1 MLLLLSAS
9 SPLLLAASSR
19 TTTCCCYSSRHL
31 LLAKHRR
38 RLDRHVMTTMT
49 STSSSTIANNDDRQ
63 TPPKIPL
70 RGVVFDMDGT
80 LTVPNLDFAEMYRRA
95 GLVMGKDD
103 ILSPK
108 HRSDPTVCTV
118 INEMEEE
125 GQRTMRL
132 MPGTTELITWLHAH
146 AIPMAIV
153 TRNSCRTLDYFFAN
167 VWPSQTTVPNP
178 TIAISRDDP
187 YPSKPN
193 PKALHV
199 ICEKWGITNNNPNN
213 YLSIIMVGDSPSN
226 DIAFGKEAGVST
238 ALLDTGRRYT
248 KGGKTGNP
256 DFIVDNLSQLAPL
269 LWRDY
274 EIKSALTDPAL
285 HVKRLPPIPSSEAA
299 IAATKGDVSSLEK
312 MDPTALSSVDEMGQ
326 TPLIWAANAGNLAV
340 VNHLLLNTAGVV
352 DNINTRGYLG
362 NTAISRAARHGH
374 VDVLHALLKHGANME
389 VCNNKQQYPLH
400 FAAFKHKLEAVNVLL
415 NFGASPLVLD
425 RKGRTPA
432 EDTSNEEIRNII
444 RMAQCNYVEAGIQ

>member
-1 MLLLLSAS
+1 MLLSVS
-9 SPLLLAASSR
+9 TPLLLAASRR
-19 TTTCCCYSSRHL
+19 TTLCCYYNYSSSRHL

-38 RLDRHVMTTMT
+38 RLVRHVMTTTMT
-49 STSSSTIANNDDRQ
+49 STSSSSTNENNEQ
-63 TPPKIPL
+63 QSLSKSIL

-95 GLVMGKDD
+95 GLAKGED

-108 HRSDPTVCTV
+108 WRSDPTACAVV
-118 INEMEEE
+118 EEMEEE
-125 GQRTMRL
+125 GRRTLRL
-132 MPGTTELITWLHAH
+132 MPGTTEFIIWLHAH

-153 TRNSCRTLDYFFAN
+153 TRNSSRTLDYFFTN
-167 VWPSQTTVPNP
+167 VWPYKSVPIP

-187 YPSKPN
+187 YPSKPD

-199 ICEKWGITNNNPNN
+199 ICERWGITLEN
-213 YLSIIMVGDSPSN
+213 YSSIIMVGDSPSN
-226 DIAFGKEAGVST
+226 DIAFGKAAGVST

-248 KGGKTGNP
+248 EGGKTGNP
-256 DFIVDNLSQLAPL
+256 DFIIDNLSQLAAL

-274 EIKSALTDPAL
+274 DIKSVITDPAL
-285 HVKRLPPIPSSEAA
+285 HVKRSAPIPRSEAA
-299 IAATKGDVSSLEK
+299 IAATKGDVSSLER
-312 MDPTALSSVDEMGQ
+312 MDPTTLSIVDELGQ
-326 TPLIWAANAGNLAV
+326 TPLIWAANAGNLSV
-340 VNHLLLNTAGVV
+340 VTMLLDTACVV
-352 DNINTRGYLG
+352 DNINICGYLG

-400 FAAFKHKLEAVNVLL
+400 FAAFKHKIEAVKVLL

-432 EDTSNEEIRNII
+432 EDTSDKKIRNMI
-444 RMAQCNYVEAGIQ
+444 RMAQCKYVEVGIH